1 MFLRLYAA
9 LVFVTVCLP
18 AALLRKV
25 TGTSRFS
32 PRAHRAP
39 TAWEM

>member
-1 MFLRLYAA
+1 MHLRLYAA

-18 AALLRKV
+18 ASLLRRV

-32 PRAHRAP
+32 PRAHRAE
-39 TAWEM
+39 TAWEL